1 VTYLTPMHRSPAS
14 QGLRHRGVLRY
25 QRGASTLM
33 TVLLALVAVVV
44 GAAGAAV
51 ALQRSAGGSA
61 GSGSAGAGAAA
72 PGAAATAAT
81 ATPPSA
87 SASAPGEATIRAAIA
102 SRIPDFPKIDEV
114 TESPIPGIFELR
126 FGTDILYAD
135 GRGTYLLEGNLIDTA
150 TRANLTAQR
159 VEKLTAID
167 FAALNKSDA
176 IVWKTGTG
184 ARQVAVFADPNCG
197 YCKRFEREL
206 TDAKDVTVYTY
217 LIPILGP
224 DSNTKTR
231 NLWCA
236 KDRTAAWRAW
246 MLDGKAPATAA
257 AECDTKAIE
266 RNLELARKHR
276 VNGTPALVFEDGKRV
291 PGAMPLPQ
299 LEQQLAASTR
309 KS

>member
-1 VTYLTPMHRSPAS
+1 MTSNTLPYRVLSHHRSPA
-14 QGLRHRGVLRY
+14 RAH
-25 QRGASTLM
+25 RGASTVV
-33 TVLLALVAVVV
+33 TLALL
-44 GAAGAAV
+44 AAGALV
-51 ALQRSAGGSA
+51 
-61 GSGSAGAGAAA
+61 GAGAATLALKQSAATPSASSPPAAAAATA
-72 PGAAATAAT
+72 PGAATAA
-81 ATPPSA
+81 A
-87 SASAPGEATIRAAIA
+87 SPASNAASAPGEATIRASIA

-114 TESPIPGIFELR
+114 TETPVAGVYELR

-135 GRGTYLLEGNLIDTA
+135 AKGSYLFEGNLIDTA

-167 FAALNKSDA
+167 FAALNKADA

-224 DSNTKTR
+224 DSDAKTKSV
-231 NLWCA
+231 WCA
-236 KDRTAAWRAW
+236 KDRTATWRAW
-246 MLDGKAPATAA
+246 MLDGKAPPAAPAT
-257 AECDTKAIE
+257 CDMSAIE
-266 RNLELARKHR
+266 RNMALARKHR
-276 VNGTPALVFEDGKRV
+276 VTGTPALVFEDGKRV

-299 LEQQLAASTR
+299 FEQQLAASTR